1 MGTHGFH
8 NERNNTRKGEEHMAS
23 GDLSLGLSP
32 QAWGGGGLFW
42 NYLVSLLR
50 KRVCHSNDDTRA
62 GLFILHH
69 VDAGHPLEWR
79 RKQLWSRDNSCDSL
93 KDLCPEMGAGEGRGA
108 GGQVT
113 GSEEN
118 PLEKGSSYWPLPLTG
133 RFDLSQST
141 PAQPIP
147 PPNSSSSSSSTLTSE
162 SQTLNFQ
169 RTPAPTRVH
178 KLFL

>member
-32 QAWGGGGLFW
+32 TGLAVGGGGGGAGGLFW

-69 VDAGHPLEWR
+69 VDAGHPLE
-79 RKQLWSRDNSCDSL
+79 
-93 KDLCPEMGAGEGRGA
+93 
-108 GGQVT
+108 
-113 GSEEN
+113 
-118 PLEKGSSYWPLPLTG
+118 
-133 RFDLSQST
+133 
-141 PAQPIP
+141 
-147 PPNSSSSSSSTLTSE
+147 
-162 SQTLNFQ
+162 
-169 RTPAPTRVH
+169 
-178 KLFL
+178 